1 MFLKEKVIL
10 NTLGDVNIKY
20 IIGHDIFSYMKML
33 IKYFFFI
40 IIILFSYRFINDYFV
55 IDLSFVFGSI
65 GLLIYGMYIVS
76 FLDIYLDSVVLT
88 DKGIYIYVRD
98 GFLDQNTEYIS
109 WNSIQSVY
117 DEQNGILD
125 LVFNKGNI
133 KIKRQDEIYIFNNV
147 DKPGDVTNKIISI
160 KDDILTKN
168 AQEEQEEEEENPN
181 NFDTLVE
188 TLGEVISQHV
198 SKKK

>member
-10 NTLGDVNIKY
+10 NTLWDVNIKY
-20 IIGHDIFSYMKML
+20 IIWHDIFSYMKML

-55 IDLSFVFGSI
+55 IDLSFVFWSI
-65 GLLIYGMYIVS
+65 GLLIYWMYIVS

-88 DKGIYIYVRD
+88 DKWIYIYIRD
-98 GFLDQNTEYIS
+98 WFLDQNTEYIS
-109 WNSIQSVY
+109 WNSIQSIY
-117 DEQNGILD
+117 DEQNWILD
-125 LVFNKGNI
+125 LVFNKWNI

-147 DKPGDVTNKIISI
+147 DKPWDVTNKIISI

-168 AQEEQEEEEENPN
+168 DQEEEEENPN

-188 TLGEVISQHV
+188 TLWEVISQHV

>member
-10 NTLGDVNIKY
+10 NTLWDVNIKY
-20 IIGHDIFSYMKML
+20 IIWHDIFSYMKML

-40 IIILFSYRFINDYFV
+40 VIILFSYRFINDYFV
-55 IDLSFVFGSI
+55 VDLSFVFWSI
-65 GLLIYGMYIVS
+65 GLLIYWMYIVS

-88 DKGIYIYVRD
+88 DKWIYIYVRD
-98 GFLDQNTEYIS
+98 WFLDQNTEYIS

-117 DEQNGILD
+117 DEQNWILD
-125 LVFNKGNI
+125 LVFNKWNI

-147 DKPGDVTNKIISI
+147 DKPWDVTNKIISI

-188 TLGEVISQHV
+188 TLWEVISQHV